1 MIKKKILYLT
11 RLDPYDLKSW
21 SGLTYYIL
29 KSLEKNFHVIT
40 VGPLSDRIRILYVFK
55 RLIFSF
61 FKIKFDIDRP
71 ILLSKDFANQINSKI
86 LDISY
91 DAILTSEPY
100 LVTFLDSKKPIFIY
114 TDFTFSTYYHHYF
127 LDKKI
132 HKQTIKD
139 GNYCEKRSLQ
149 KSKKIIL
156 TSKFAI
162 NDALQKYKI
171 KLNKFSYLPF
181 GANFNLIP
189 AINILKKNILKKN
202 YNICKLISIGVHW
215 DRKGMGKAMELV
227 DYINAQGQKAI
238 LYIIG
243 AKPPKGQQ
251 ISKNVTLFRFLD
263 KNNFA
268 DQKILA
274 NLLYKAHFN
283 LLFSKAEA
291 FGVVNVE
298 ASAFG
303 LYTITNNIGGIG
315 GGITNNI
322 NGYMF
327 KEEENLSVI
336 SNHILKIFRNK
347 KLFVK
352 KSFLSKQ
359 QYEKKLN
366 WNIISKKLC
375 KIITNEL

>member
-1 MIKKKILYLT
+1 
-11 RLDPYDLKSW
+11 
-21 SGLTYYIL
+21 
-29 KSLEKNFHVIT
+29 
-40 VGPLSDRIRILYVFK
+40 LYVFK
-55 RLIFSF
+55 RLVFSF
-61 FKIKFDIDRP
+61 FKVKFDIDRP
-71 ILLSKDFANQINSKI
+71 IILAKDFASQIKRRIRN
-86 LDISY
+86 ISY

-100 LVTFLDSKKPIFIY
+100 LVTYLDSKKPIFIY
-114 TDFTFSTYYHHYF
+114 TDFTFSTYYNHYF

-132 HKQTIKD
+132 HKQTLKD
-139 GNYCEKRSLQ
+139 GNHCERRSLL

-162 NDALQKYKI
+162 NDAIQKYKI
-171 KLNKFSYLPF
+171 KLNKFRYLPF
-181 GANFNLIP
+181 GANINLIP
-189 AINILKKNILKKN
+189 KTNFLNKKILKKN

-215 DRKGMGKAMELV
+215 DRKGMDKAVKLV
-227 DYINAQGQKAI
+227 DYLNAQGQKAM
-238 LYIIG
+238 LYVIG
-243 AKPPKGQQ
+243 AKSPKGLKL
-251 ISKNVTLFRFLD
+251 SKNVTLVSFLD
-263 KNNFA
+263 KNNLD

-327 KEEENLSVI
+327 KEEEKLSVI

-359 QYEKKLN
+359 QYETKLN
-366 WNIISKKLC
+366 WNIISNNLY